1 MVLLGEPG
9 SGKTVL
15 LLRLA
20 LDMLAARRSEEPVP
34 VLLRLSTWDP
44 SSQPFSEWISLRL
57 VEDYGC
63 SPAIGSLLTSGGQLL
78 PILDGL
84 DEMPDERQSEALR
97 AINASLTS
105 ETALVVASRT
115 SEYLNA
121 LSVIDADVLTGAAAV
136 EIQPLAPQ
144 TIRDYLIR
152 ATPPERAQRWI
163 GLFDSDRDDHN
174 GRMVRALATPLAASL
189 ARAAYA
195 DRDKDPQPLL
205 ELADRDAV
213 EGHLLDQ
220 FIPSLYPAFRRSA
233 RIGRRTWTREQ
244 AGQWLGFLASHTRNR
259 NTHDIAWWELAHA
272 LPRWYR
278 TLAGAFIGLIAGGLV
293 GAFTGGPTSG
303 SRAGF
308 AYGLAGMLAGA
319 SAGWLTGG
327 FGAWRGWL
335 PEPSRVGI
343 TLKRTN
349 KPFFQRLV
357 RALSLGLV
365 FGPAG
370 GLVFG
375 LAVGL
380 KFGLEIG
387 LDVGLED
394 GVARLACRMQRPA
407 TDEPAP
413 G

>member
-189 ARAAYA
+189 AGRPMRTAT
-195 DRDKDPQPLL
+195 R
-205 ELADRDAV
+205 
-213 EGHLLDQ
+213 
-220 FIPSLYPAFRRSA
+220 IPSRCLNS
-233 RIGRRTWTREQ
+233 
-244 AGQWLGFLASHTRNR
+244 
-259 NTHDIAWWELAHA
+259 
-272 LPRWYR
+272 
-278 TLAGAFIGLIAGGLV
+278 LIAMPSKAIYSTSSSRV
-293 GAFTGGPTSG
+293 SIQPSVDPPASDGGPGHANRLGSG
-303 SRAGF
+303 
-308 AYGLAGMLAGA
+308 
-319 SAGWLTGG
+319 
-327 FGAWRGWL
+327 
-335 PEPSRVGI
+335 
-343 TLKRTN
+343 
-349 KPFFQRLV
+349 
-357 RALSLGLV
+357 
-365 FGPAG
+365 
-370 GLVFG
+370 
-375 LAVGL
+375 
-380 KFGLEIG
+380 
-387 LDVGLED
+387 
-394 GVARLACRMQRPA
+394 
-407 TDEPAP
+407 
-413 G
+413 